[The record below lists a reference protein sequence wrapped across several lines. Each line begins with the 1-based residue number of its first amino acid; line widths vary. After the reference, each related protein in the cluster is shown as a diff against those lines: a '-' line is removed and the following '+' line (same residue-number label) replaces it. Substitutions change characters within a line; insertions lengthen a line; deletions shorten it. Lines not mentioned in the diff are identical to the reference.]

1 MADLGQYG
9 IIRGVRFHVHEESL
23 YIQVGSR
30 PGMPLDTDLHFFFLT
45 TTLNNHN
52 YIERKKYARH
62 HQ

>member
-30 PGMPLDTDLHFFFLT
+30 PGMPLDTDLHFFF
-45 TTLNNHN
+45 
-52 YIERKKYARH
+52 
-62 HQ
+62 